1 MTYEELKFENPNI
14 NIIEMDLSEVP
25 TLKGLC
31 VNDNIAIRRDI
42 STQTEKACILAEE
55 LGHYH
60 TTSGDILDQ
69 SNVMNRKQ
77 ELRARMWA
85 YDKLIG
91 LSGIVDAYKAG
102 CQNITEAAEYLDV
115 TEEFFFCAIDA
126 YKKKY
131 GTFANIDSYI
141 IYFEP
146 SLIVA
151 EL

>member
-42 STQTEKACILAEE
+42 PTQTGKACILAEE
-55 LGHYH
+55 LGHYY

-91 LSGIVDAYKAG
+91 LNGIVNAYKAG
-102 CQNITEAAEYLDV
+102 CQNIAEAAEYLDV
-115 TEEFFFCAIDA
+115 EEYFFADAVEA
-126 YKKKY
+126 YKHKY
-131 GTFANIDSYI
+131 
-141 IYFEP
+141 
-146 SLIVA
+146 
-151 EL
+151 